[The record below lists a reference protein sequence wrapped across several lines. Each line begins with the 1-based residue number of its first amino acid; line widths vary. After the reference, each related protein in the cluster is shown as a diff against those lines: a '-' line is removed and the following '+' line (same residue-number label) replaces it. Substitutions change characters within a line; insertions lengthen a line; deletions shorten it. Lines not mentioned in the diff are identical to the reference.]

1 MFITTM
7 LVRLT
12 NNDVMMQASVSAKS
26 QRLGRTV
33 SCLCYAYA
41 PILAIREQPNLRQ
54 LHVVHIYLIP
64 YNIFFEARNMIQ
76 MEARPEFMPP
86 LYIANN
92 QSAHIV
98 GNN

>member
-26 QRLGRTV
+26 ECLGRTV

-41 PILAIREQPNLRQ
+41 PILAIREQLNLRQ